1 MCLSKGFLQFYL
13 TRLYIANIYY
23 VSYTVLIFTEF
34 IVLHRRKTYTRWLTK
49 QDKMIAN
56 LCHKDMLQSFTK
68 FLLEDFP
75 DGSVVKK
82 SPANAE
88 EMGLIPDPGRSHTPQ
103 GN

>member
-1 MCLSKGFLQFYL
+1 MTVFSSIQPNLQ
-13 TRLYIANIYY
+13 IINIDD
-23 VSYTVLIFTEF
+23 VSQTVLSFTEF
-34 IVLHRRKTYTRWLTK
+34 IILQRRKLTQDDIKKKKK
-49 QDKMIAN
+49 QDKTKTS

-88 EMGLIPDPGRSHTPQ
+88 EMSLIPDPGRSHTPQ